1 MDNSI
6 TRSELK
12 SFCEDSNI
20 YGLRYFANSRKH
32 WERVFWIA
40 FLTLGL
46 ALSAMIVRTSL
57 IDWEVGVE
65 LSIYRLYF
73 NEYKLLIVY
82 I

>member
-12 SFCEDSNI
+12 AFCEDSNI

-57 IDWEVGVE
+57 TDWEVGADVYIC
-65 LSIYRLYF
+65 LLYS
-73 NEYKLLIVY
+73 NEYKGCF
-82 I
+82 